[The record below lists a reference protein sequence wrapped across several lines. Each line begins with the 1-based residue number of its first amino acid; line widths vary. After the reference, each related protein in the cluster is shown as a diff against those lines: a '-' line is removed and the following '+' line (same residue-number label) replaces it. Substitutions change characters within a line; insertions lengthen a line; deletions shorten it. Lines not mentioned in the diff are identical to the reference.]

1 MERLRQKK
9 RGGGV
14 GEGSVWSGRGCV
26 WNSALLSVTSESSAV
41 LSIHSRLSLPVC
53 LCFPPPDLKTIAQL
67 LFTILDKVEPSGLK
81 FRVHVVPLGQDTCNV
96 FHSSPFPLQIPDKF
110 YTPFPLQI
118 SVLAKRKTQQQTWK
132 RNEWEPNGNRLF
144 FFCPMRSWLILETKQ
159 KKKPHHIELISR
171 KPSHSRCIPLLS
183 LAILPATAN
192 PARSDEEWKVVNRKW
207 HVANGKHRRCVTHHL
222 QPSDVYSIAYEKSTV
237 QPGGC
242 EIWRL

>member
-1 MERLRQKK
+1 MSCHWDKTHATSSIPARFRCKFPTSSTLRSPSRSQFWQREKHNSRPERGTNESRMET
-9 RGGGV
+9 G
-14 GEGSVWSGRGCV
+14 
-26 WNSALLSVTSESSAV
+26 
-41 LSIHSRLSLPVC
+41 
-53 LCFPPPDLKTIAQL
+53 
-67 LFTILDKVEPSGLK
+67 
-81 FRVHVVPLGQDTCNV
+81 
-96 FHSSPFPLQIPDKF
+96 
-110 YTPFPLQI
+110 
-118 SVLAKRKTQQQTWK
+118 
-132 RNEWEPNGNRLF
+132 F
-144 FFCPMRSWLILETKQ
+144 FFSVQWEADSFWKQ
-159 KKKPHHIELISR
+159 NRKKKTHHIELISR

>member
-1 MERLRQKK
+1 MNLRNRSRAEESWLAELGWREKTKRGRDGEVKTEKK
-9 RGGGV
+9 GGGV

-159 KKKPHHIELISR
+159 KKKNAPYWVNFT
-171 KPSHSRCIPLLS
+171 KTIPLS
-183 LAILPATAN
+183 LHSTLVFSDL
-192 PARSDEEWKVVNRKW
+192 AR
-207 HVANGKHRRCVTHHL
+207 
-222 QPSDVYSIAYEKSTV
+222 YS
-237 QPGGC
+237 
-242 EIWRL
+242 